1 MVKFFNKSKAAH
13 MRTVYVN
20 GVYLPEDQAQIS
32 IFDRGFLFGDA
43 VYEVTAVMNG
53 KMVDFDA
60 HMDRLQRSMS
70 ELDMT
75 EGYERKDLLTIH
87 KKLIEKN
94 NLQEGLVYLQVT
106 RGVADRDF
114 DFSEL
119 DAKPGLVL
127 FTQAKNLEANPLA
140 ARGQKIVLADD
151 LRWGRSDIKT
161 VQLLYASLMK
171 TRAKRQG
178 ADDVWLCRDGE
189 ITEGS
194 SNNAYIVTQNNEI
207 VTRELS
213 TDILHG
219 ITRKSVLKIAR
230 LHQLKIVERAFSIDE
245 LKSAKEA
252 FSTSASGFVNPVVAV
267 NGAAI
272 GDGKPGQIAEA
283 LRTSYVT
290 ESQAAAI

>member
-1 MVKFFNKSKAAH
+1 

-20 GVYLPEDQAQIS
+20 GVYLPEDQAQVS

-53 KMVDFDA
+53 QMVDFDA

-70 ELDMT
+70 ELDMQN
-75 EGYERKDLLTIH
+75 GYGRKDLLTIH
-87 KKLIEKN
+87 KKLIKKN

-114 DFSEL
+114 DFSDL
-119 DAKPGLVL
+119 DVKPGLVL
-127 FTQAKNLEANPLA
+127 FTQVKNLEANPLA

-161 VQLLYASLMK
+161 VQLLYSSLMK

-178 ADDVWLCRDGE
+178 ADDVWLCRDGK

-194 SNNAYIVTQNNEI
+194 SNNAYIVTHNNEI

-219 ITRKSVLKIAR
+219 ITRASVLKIAR
-230 LHQLKIVERAFSIDE
+230 LHQLKIVERAFSVDE
-245 LKSAKEA
+245 LLSAREA
-252 FSTSASGFVNPVVAV
+252 FSTSASGFVNPVVNV
-267 NGAAI
+267 NGTAI
-272 GDGKPGQIAEA
+272 SDGEPGHVTTA
-283 LRTSYVT
+283 LRASYVA
-290 ESQAAAI
+290 ESQSAST

>member
-1 MVKFFNKSKAAH
+1 

-20 GVYLPEDQAQIS
+20 GVYLPEDQAQVS

-75 EGYERKDLLTIH
+75 NGYERKDLLTIH

-94 NLQEGLVYLQVT
+94 DLQEGLVYLQLT

-114 DFSEL
+114 DFSDL
-119 DAKPGLVL
+119 NVQPGLVA
-127 FTQAKNLEANPLA
+127 FTQAKKLEANPLA

-151 LRWGRSDIKT
+151 LRWGRADIKT

-178 ADDVWLCRDGE
+178 ADDVWLCRDGK

-194 SNNAYIVTQNNEI
+194 SNNAYIVTNNNEI

-213 TDILHG
+213 KDILHG
-219 ITRKSVLKIAR
+219 ITRASVLKIAE
-230 LHQLKIVERAFSIDE
+230 LHQLKIVERAFSVDE
-245 LKSAKEA
+245 LMSAKEA
-252 FSTSASGFVNPVVAV
+252 FSTSASGFVNPVVNV
-267 NGAAI
+267 NGAGI
-272 GDGKPGQIAEA
+272 GDGEPGHITEA
-283 LRTSYVT
+283 LRASYVA
-290 ESQAAAI
+290 ESLTTSI

>member
-1 MVKFFNKSKAAH
+1 

-20 GVYLPEDQAQIS
+20 GVYLPEDQAQVS

-43 VYEVTAVMNG
+43 VYEVTAVMNS
-53 KMVDFDA
+53 KMVDFEA

-70 ELDMT
+70 ELDM
-75 EGYERKDLLTIH
+75 ENGYGRKDLLTIH

-114 DFSEL
+114 DFSDL
-119 DAKPGLVL
+119 DGKPGLVL
-127 FTQAKNLEANPLA
+127 FTQVKNLEANPLA

-161 VQLLYASLMK
+161 VQLLYSSLMK

-178 ADDVWLCRDGE
+178 ADDVWLCRDGK

-194 SNNAYIVTQNNEI
+194 SNNAYIVTHNNEI

-219 ITRKSVLKIAR
+219 ITRASVLKIAR
-230 LHQLKIVERAFSIDE
+230 LHQLKIVERAFSVDE
-245 LKSAKEA
+245 LLSAREA
-252 FSTSASGFVNPVVAV
+252 FSTSASGFVNPVVNV
-267 NGAAI
+267 NGTAI
-272 GDGKPGQIAEA
+272 SDGEPGHVTTA
-283 LRTSYVT
+283 LRASYVA
-290 ESQAAAI
+290 ESQSAST

>member
-1 MVKFFNKSKAAH
+1 

-43 VYEVTAVMNG
+43 VYEVTAVLNG

-75 EGYERKDLLTIH
+75 NGYERKDLLTIH

-94 NLQEGLVYLQVT
+94 NLNEGLVYLQLT

-119 DAKPGLVL
+119 DTKPGLVS
-127 FTQAKNLEANPLA
+127 FTQAKKLEANPLA
-140 ARGQKIVLADD
+140 ARGQKIILADD
-151 LRWGRSDIKT
+151 LRWGRADIKT

-178 ADDVWLCRDGE
+178 ADDVWLCRDGK

-194 SNNAYIVTQNNEI
+194 SNNAYIVTHNNEI

-219 ITRKSVLKIAR
+219 ITRTSVLKIAK
-230 LHQLKIVERAFSIDE
+230 LHQLKIVERAFSVDE
-245 LKSAKEA
+245 LMSAKEA
-252 FSTSASGFVNPVVAV
+252 FSTSASGFVNPVVNV
-267 NGAAI
+267 NGTGI
-272 GDGKPGQIAEA
+272 GDGAPGHVAEA
-283 LRTSYVT
+283 LRASYVA
-290 ESQAAAI
+290 ESQASSI

>member
-1 MVKFFNKSKAAH
+1 

-70 ELDMT
+70 ELDM
-75 EGYERKDLLTIH
+75 ENGYERKDLLTIH

-94 NLQEGLVYLQVT
+94 DLQEGLVYLQLT

-114 DFSEL
+114 DFSDL
-119 DAKPGLVL
+119 NVKPGLVL
-127 FTQAKNLEANPLA
+127 FTQAKNLVSNPLA

-178 ADDVWLCRDGE
+178 ADDVWLCRDGM

-194 SNNAYIVTQNNEI
+194 SNNAYIVTHNNEI
-207 VTRELS
+207 ITRELS

-219 ITRKSVLKIAR
+219 ITRVSVLKIAK
-230 LHQLKIVERAFSIDE
+230 LHQLKIVERAFSVDE
-245 LKSAKEA
+245 LMSAKEA
-252 FSTSASGFVNPVVAV
+252 FSTSASGFVNPVVNI
-267 NGAAI
+267 NGTNI
-272 GDGKPGQIAEA
+272 GAGEPGNVAES
-283 LRTSYVT
+283 LRASYVS
-290 ESQAAAI
+290 ENQATSI

>member
-1 MVKFFNKSKAAH
+1 

-70 ELDMT
+70 ELDMAN
-75 EGYERKDLLTIH
+75 GYERKDLLTIH
-87 KKLIEKN
+87 KQLIEKN
-94 NLQEGLVYLQVT
+94 NLQEGLVYLQLT

-114 DFSEL
+114 DFSDL
-119 DAKPGLVL
+119 NVKPGLVL
-127 FTQAKNLEANPLA
+127 FTQAKNLVSNPLA

-161 VQLLYASLMK
+161 VQLVYASLMK

-178 ADDVWLCRDGE
+178 ADDVWLCRDGT

-194 SNNAYIVTQNNEI
+194 SNNAYIVTHNDEI
-207 VTRELS
+207 ITRELS

-219 ITRKSVLKIAR
+219 ITRASVLKVAR
-230 LHQLKIVERAFSIDE
+230 LHQLKIVERAFSVDE
-245 LKSAKEA
+245 LMSAKEA
-252 FSTSASGFVNPVVAV
+252 FSTSASGFVNPVVNV
-267 NGAAI
+267 NGTAI
-272 GDGKPGQIAEA
+272 GAGEPGHVAEA
-283 LRTSYVT
+283 LRASYVS
-290 ESQAAAI
+290 ESQAASI

>member
-1 MVKFFNKSKAAH
+1 

-60 HMDRLQRSMS
+60 HMERLQRSMS

-75 EGYERKDLLTIH
+75 NGYERKDLLTIH

-119 DAKPGLVL
+119 DVKPGIVL
-127 FTQAKNLEANPLA
+127 FTQSKTLAANPLA

-151 LRWGRSDIKT
+151 LRWGRADIKT

-171 TRAKRQG
+171 TRAKKQG
-178 ADDVWLCRDGE
+178 ADDVWLCRDGK

-194 SNNAYIVTQNNEI
+194 SNNAYIVTHNNEI

-219 ITRKSVLKIAR
+219 ITRASVLKIAE
-230 LHQLKIVERAFSIDE
+230 LHQLKVVERSFSTDE
-245 LKSAKEA
+245 LMSAKEA
-252 FSTSASGFVNPVVAV
+252 FSTSASGFVNPVVDV
-267 NGAAI
+267 NGTAI
-272 GDGKPGQIAEA
+272 GDGKPGHIAEA
-283 LRTSYVT
+283 LRESYVA
-290 ESQAAAI
+290 ESLATST

>member
-1 MVKFFNKSKAAH
+1 

-43 VYEVTAVMNG
+43 VYEVTAVMYG

-60 HMDRLQRSMS
+60 HMERLQRSMS

-75 EGYERKDLLTIH
+75 NGYERKDLLTIH

-119 DAKPGLVL
+119 DVKPGIVL
-127 FTQAKNLEANPLA
+127 FTQSKTLAANPLA

-151 LRWGRSDIKT
+151 LRWGRADIKT

-171 TRAKRQG
+171 TRAKKQG
-178 ADDVWLCRDGE
+178 ADDVWLCRDGK

-194 SNNAYIVTQNNEI
+194 SNNAYIVTHNNEI

-219 ITRKSVLKIAR
+219 ITRASVLKIAE
-230 LHQLKIVERAFSIDE
+230 LHQLKVVERSFSTDE
-245 LKSAKEA
+245 LMSAKEA
-252 FSTSASGFVNPVVAV
+252 FSTSASGFVNPVVDV
-267 NGAAI
+267 NGTAI
-272 GDGKPGQIAEA
+272 GDGKPGHIAEA
-283 LRTSYVT
+283 LRESYVA
-290 ESQAAAI
+290 ESLATST

>member
-1 MVKFFNKSKAAH
+1 MVKSSNLVMVAH

-43 VYEVTAVMNG
+43 VYEVTAVMNE

-75 EGYERKDLLTIH
+75 NGYNRKDLLTIH
-87 KKLIEKN
+87 KMLIKKN

-114 DFSEL
+114 DFSDL
-119 DAKPGLVL
+119 DTTPGLVL

-151 LRWGRSDIKT
+151 QRWGRADIKT
-161 VQLLYASLMK
+161 VQLLYSSLMK

-178 ADDVWLCRDGE
+178 ADDVWLCRDGK

-194 SNNAYIVTQNNEI
+194 SNNAYIVTHDNEI

-219 ITRKSVLKIAR
+219 ITRVSVLKIAK
-230 LHQLKIVERAFSIDE
+230 LHQLKIVERAFSVEE
-245 LKSAKEA
+245 LMSAKEA
-252 FSTSASGFVNPVVAV
+252 FSTSASGFVNPVVKV
-267 NGAAI
+267 NGTAI
-272 GDGKPGQIAEA
+272 GNGEPGHVTES
-283 LRTSYVT
+283 LRASYVT
-290 ESQAAAI
+290 ESQATSI

>member
-1 MVKFFNKSKAAH
+1 MGKSSNQSKVAL

-20 GVYLPEDQAQIS
+20 GVFLPEDQAQVS

-43 VYEVTAVMNG
+43 VYEVTAVVNG

-75 EGYERKDLLTIH
+75 NGYESKDLLTIH
-87 KKLIEKN
+87 KRLIEKN
-94 NLQEGLVYLQVT
+94 TLQEGLVYLQLT

-114 DFSEL
+114 DFSDL
-119 DAKPGLVL
+119 DTTPGLVL
-127 FTQAKNLEANPLA
+127 FTQAKKLVSNPLA
-140 ARGQKIVLADD
+140 TRGQKIVLADD
-151 LRWGRSDIKT
+151 LRWGRADIKT
-161 VQLLYASLMK
+161 VQLLYSSLMK

-178 ADDVWLCRDGE
+178 ADDVWLCRDGK

-194 SNNAYIVTQNNEI
+194 SNNAYIVTHNNEI

-219 ITRKSVLKIAR
+219 ITRASVVKIAK

-245 LKSAKEA
+245 LMSAKEA
-252 FSTSASGFVNPVVAV
+252 FSTSASGFVNPVINV
-267 NGAAI
+267 NDTAI
-272 GDGKPGQIAEA
+272 GNGEPGYVTAA
-283 LRTSYVT
+283 LRESYVT
-290 ESQAAAI
+290 ESRANSI

>member
-1 MVKFFNKSKAAH
+1 

-87 KKLIEKN
+87 RKLIEKN
-94 NLQEGLVYLQVT
+94 NLQEGVVYLQVT

-230 LHQLKIVERAFSIDE
+230 LHQLKIVERAFSVDE

-283 LRTSYVT
+283 LRASYVS

>member
-1 MVKFFNKSKAAH
+1 

-20 GVYLPEDQAQIS
+20 GVYLPEDQAQVS

-53 KMVDFDA
+53 QMVDFDA

-70 ELDMT
+70 ELDMQN
-75 EGYERKDLLTIH
+75 GYGRKDLLTIH

-114 DFSEL
+114 DFSDL
-119 DAKPGLVL
+119 DVKPGLVL
-127 FTQAKNLEANPLA
+127 FTQVKNLEANPLA
-140 ARGQKIVLADD
+140 ARGQRIVLADD

-161 VQLLYASLMK
+161 VQLLYSSLMK

-178 ADDVWLCRDGE
+178 ADDVWLCRDGK

-194 SNNAYIVTQNNEI
+194 SNNAYIVTHNNEI

-219 ITRKSVLKIAR
+219 ITRASVLKIAR
-230 LHQLKIVERAFSIDE
+230 LHQLKIVERAFSVDE
-245 LKSAKEA
+245 LLSAREA
-252 FSTSASGFVNPVVAV
+252 FSTSASGFVNPVVNV
-267 NGAAI
+267 NGTAI
-272 GDGKPGQIAEA
+272 SDGEPGHVTTA
-283 LRTSYVT
+283 LRASYVA
-290 ESQAAAI
+290 ESQSAST

>member
-1 MVKFFNKSKAAH
+1 

-87 KKLIEKN
+87 RKLIEKN

-119 DAKPGLVL
+119 NAKPGLVL
-127 FTQAKNLEANPLA
+127 FTQAKNL
-140 ARGQKIVLADD
+140 DC
-151 LRWGRSDIKT
+151 
-161 VQLLYASLMK
+161 LLYTSPSP
-171 TRAKRQG
+171 
-178 ADDVWLCRDGE
+178 RD
-189 ITEGS
+189 
-194 SNNAYIVTQNNEI
+194 
-207 VTRELS
+207 
-213 TDILHG
+213 
-219 ITRKSVLKIAR
+219 
-230 LHQLKIVERAFSIDE
+230 
-245 LKSAKEA
+245 
-252 FSTSASGFVNPVVAV
+252 
-267 NGAAI
+267 
-272 GDGKPGQIAEA
+272 
-283 LRTSYVT
+283 
-290 ESQAAAI
+290 